1 MKLIRRLSALL
12 LAVLLMLSAAG
23 CSSEPSSSE
32 TGSQPEISSSLP
44 EEAPSEPEESSSEA
58 ETPSEPGS
66 APGSAPETPAESGSS
81 SQTAQPALT
90 FQGETVLEAAVLD
103 YDYHFTA
110 DCPLSLLE
118 PEMDELVKA
127 AEANDDSGSRAI
139 ILFTDAGRHYVW
151 LGEGSPLH
159 SVWESAYNAQSEKNL
174 HWYTHMTTSRI
185 TRIRLSGFE
194 SGVDTSDPAVIARIS
209 DYLKHDLTATPA
221 KTPEVDDGVMNPD
234 MPSSLYTVEVW
245 FDSGVRYWGH
255 GYGDYG
261 ATPDPGGSTY
271 YLYSSD
277 LDQTITYTLSEGSA
291 AKLRQFM
298 ASFSQDA

>member
-1 MKLIRRLSALL
+1 MKLIRRLCALL
-12 LAVLLMLSAAG
+12 LAVLLMLTAAG
-23 CSSEPSSSE
+23 CSSEPSSNMPDTPSE
-32 TGSQPEISSSLP
+32 SSS
-44 EEAPSEPEESSSEA
+44 SQTEESSSEP
-58 ETPSEPGS
+58 EENSSESEELPSEGDPGS
-66 APGSAPETPAESGSS
+66 VPGTPADSNSS
-81 SQTAQPALT
+81 SQAAQLPLT
-90 FQGETVLEAAVLD
+90 FQGETILEAAVLD
-103 YDYHFTA
+103 YGDHFTA

-118 PEMDELVKA
+118 PVMDELVKA

-139 ILFTDAGRHYVW
+139 LLFTDKGRHYVW

-159 SVWESAYNAQSEKNL
+159 SVWESAYNAQTEKNL
-174 HWYTHMTTSRI
+174 HWYTHMTTAKI

-194 SGVDTSDPAVIARIS
+194 SGIDTSDPAVIARIS
-209 DYLKHDLTATPA
+209 DYLKHGLTATPT
-221 KTPEVDDGVMNPD
+221 KTPEVDDGAMNPD
-234 MPSSLYTVEVW
+234 MPSSLYSVEVW

-261 ATPDPGGSTY
+261 ATPDPGGSIY

>member
-32 TGSQPEISSSLP
+32 TGSQPETSSSLP

-81 SQTAQPALT
+81 SQTAQPTLT

-103 YDYHFTA
+103 YDHHFTA

-209 DYLKHDLTATPA
+209 DYLKHNLTATPT

>member
-32 TGSQPEISSSLP
+32 TGSQPETSSSLP

-103 YDYHFTA
+103 YDHHFTA

-118 PEMDELVKA
+118 PEIDELAKA

-159 SVWESAYNAQSEKNL
+159 SVWESAYNDQSEKNL
-174 HWYTHMTTSRI
+174 HWYTHMTTSKI

-209 DYLKHDLTATPA
+209 DYLKHDLTATPVKA
-221 KTPEVDDGVMNPD
+221 PEVDDGVMNPD

>member
-1 MKLIRRLSALL
+1 MKLIRRLCALL
-12 LAVLLMLSAAG
+12 LAVLLMLTAAD
-23 CSSEPSSSE
+23 CSSEPSSNMPDTPSE
-32 TGSQPEISSSLP
+32 SSSSQT
-44 EEAPSEPEESSSEA
+44 EESSSEPEESSSES
-58 ETPSEPGS
+58 EELPSEGDPGS
-66 APGSAPETPAESGSS
+66 VPGTPADSNSS
-81 SQTAQPALT
+81 SQAAQLPLT
-90 FQGETVLEAAVLD
+90 FQGETILEAAVLD
-103 YDYHFTA
+103 YDDHFTA

-118 PEMDELVKA
+118 PVMDELVKA

-139 ILFTDAGRHYVW
+139 LLFTDKGRHYVW

-159 SVWESAYNAQSEKNL
+159 SIWESAYNAQIEKNL
-174 HWYTHMTTSRI
+174 HWYTHMTTAKI

-194 SGVDTSDPAVIARIS
+194 SGIDTSDPAVIARIS
-209 DYLKHDLTATPA
+209 DYLKHGLTATPT
-221 KTPEVDDGVMNPD
+221 KTPEVDDGAMNPD
-234 MPSSLYTVEVW
+234 MPSSLYSVEVW

-261 ATPDPGGSTY
+261 ATPDPGGSIY

-298 ASFSQDA
+298 ATFPQET

>member
-1 MKLIRRLSALL
+1 MKLIRRLCALL
-12 LAVLLMLSAAG
+12 LAVLLMLTAAG
-23 CSSEPSSSE
+23 CSSEPSSNMPDTPSE
-32 TGSQPEISSSLP
+32 SSS
-44 EEAPSEPEESSSEA
+44 SQTEESSSEP
-58 ETPSEPGS
+58 EENSSESEELPSEGDPGS
-66 APGSAPETPAESGSS
+66 VPGTPADSNSS
-81 SQTAQPALT
+81 SQAAQPILT

-103 YDYHFTA
+103 YDLHFTA
-110 DCPLSLLE
+110 DCPLTLLE
-118 PEMDELVKA
+118 PVMDDLTGA

-159 SVWESAYNAQSEKNL
+159 SVWESAYNAQTEKNL
-174 HWYTHMTTSRI
+174 HWYTHMTTAKI

-194 SGVDTSDPAVIARIS
+194 SGIDTSDPAVIARIS
-209 DYLKHDLTATPA
+209 DYLKHGLTATPT
-221 KTPEVDDGVMNPD
+221 KTPEVDDGAMNPD
-234 MPSSLYTVEVW
+234 MPSSLYSVEVW

-261 ATPDPGGSTY
+261 ATPDPGGSIY

-277 LDQTITYTLSEGSA
+277 LDQTITYTLSGGSA

-298 ASFSQDA
+298 DTFPQET

>member
-1 MKLIRRLSALL
+1 MKLIHRLCALL
-12 LAVLLMLSAAG
+12 LAVLLMLTAAG
-23 CSSEPSSSE
+23 CSSEPSSNMPDTPSE
-32 TGSQPEISSSLP
+32 SSS
-44 EEAPSEPEESSSEA
+44 SQTEESSSEP
-58 ETPSEPGS
+58 EENSSESEELPSETDPGS
-66 APGSAPETPAESGSS
+66 VPGTPADSSSS
-81 SQTAQPALT
+81 SQAAQPTLT

-103 YDYHFTA
+103 YDDHFTA

-118 PEMDELVKA
+118 PVMDELVKA

-139 ILFTDAGRHYVW
+139 LLFTDKGRHYVW

-159 SVWESAYNAQSEKNL
+159 SIWESAYNAQTEKNL
-174 HWYTHMTTSRI
+174 HWYTHMTTAKI

-194 SGVDTSDPAVIARIS
+194 SGIDTSDPAVIARIS
-209 DYLKHDLTATPA
+209 DYLKHGLTATPT
-221 KTPEVDDGVMNPD
+221 KTPEVDDGAMNPD
-234 MPSSLYTVEVW
+234 MPSSLYSVEVW

-261 ATPDPGGSTY
+261 ATPDPGGSIY

-298 ASFSQDA
+298 ATFPQET

>member
-1 MKLIRRLSALL
+1 MKLIRRLCALL
-12 LAVLLMLSAAG
+12 LAVLLMLTAAG
-23 CSSEPSSSE
+23 CSSEPSSNMPDTPSE
-32 TGSQPEISSSLP
+32 SSSSLP
-44 EEAPSEPEESSSEA
+44 EETPSEPEESSSEA
-58 ETPSEPGS
+58 EELPSEGDPGS
-66 APGSAPETPAESGSS
+66 VPGTPADSNSS
-81 SQTAQPALT
+81 SQAAQLPLT
-90 FQGETVLEAAVLD
+90 FQGETILEAAVLD
-103 YDYHFTA
+103 YGDHFTA
-110 DCPLSLLE
+110 DCPFSLLD
-118 PEMDELVKA
+118 PVMDELMKA
-127 AEANDDSGSRAI
+127 AEAGDDSGSRAI

-159 SVWESAYNAQSEKNL
+159 SIWESAYNAQIEKNL
-174 HWYTHMTTSRI
+174 HWYTHMTTAKI

-194 SGVDTSDPAVIARIS
+194 SGIDTSDPAVIARIS
-209 DYLKHDLTATPA
+209 DYLKHGLTATPT
-221 KTPEVDDGVMNPD
+221 KTPEVDDGAMNPN
-234 MPSSLYTVEVW
+234 MPSSLYSVEVW

-261 ATPDPGGSTY
+261 ATPDPGGSIY

>member
-1 MKLIRRLSALL
+1 MKLIRRLCALL
-12 LAVLLMLSAAG
+12 LAVLLMLTAAG
-23 CSSEPSSSE
+23 CSSEPSSNMPDTPSE
-32 TGSQPEISSSLP
+32 SSSSQT
-44 EEAPSEPEESSSEA
+44 EESSSEPEESSSES
-58 ETPSEPGS
+58 EELPSEGDPGS
-66 APGSAPETPAESGSS
+66 VPGTPADSNSS
-81 SQTAQPALT
+81 SQAAQLPLT
-90 FQGETVLEAAVLD
+90 FQGETILEAAVLD
-103 YDYHFTA
+103 YDDHFTA

-118 PEMDELVKA
+118 PVMDELVKA

-139 ILFTDAGRHYVW
+139 LLFTDKGRHYVW

-159 SVWESAYNAQSEKNL
+159 SIWESAYNAQIEKNL
-174 HWYTHMTTSRI
+174 HWYTHMTTAKI

-194 SGVDTSDPAVIARIS
+194 SGIDTSDPAVIARIS
-209 DYLKHDLTATPA
+209 DYLKHGLTATPT
-221 KTPEVDDGVMNPD
+221 KTPEVDDGAMNPD
-234 MPSSLYTVEVW
+234 MPSSLYSVEVW

-261 ATPDPGGSTY
+261 ATPDPGGSIY

-298 ASFSQDA
+298 ATFPQET

>member
-32 TGSQPEISSSLP
+32 TGSQPETSSSLP

-81 SQTAQPALT
+81 SQAAQPTLT

-103 YDYHFTA
+103 YDHHFTA

-118 PEMDELVKA
+118 PVMDELVKA

-159 SVWESAYNAQSEKNL
+159 SVWESAYNAQGEKNL

-234 MPSSLYTVEVW
+234 MPSSLYAVEVW

-277 LDQTITYTLSEGSA
+277 LDQTVTYTLSEGSA

-298 ASFSQDA
+298 ASFSRDA

>member
-1 MKLIRRLSALL
+1 MKLIRRLCALL
-12 LAVLLMLSAAG
+12 LAVLLMLTAAG
-23 CSSEPSSSE
+23 CSSEPSSNM
-32 TGSQPEISSSLP
+32 PD
-44 EEAPSEPEESSSEA
+44 
-58 ETPSEPGS
+58 TPSES
-66 APGSAPETPAESGSS
+66 SS
-81 SQTAQPALT
+81 SQTEESSPEPEENSSESEELPSEGDPGSVPGTPADSSSSSQAAQLPLT

-103 YDYHFTA
+103 YDDHFTA

-118 PEMDELVKA
+118 PVMDELVKA

-139 ILFTDAGRHYVW
+139 LLFTDKGRHYVW

-159 SVWESAYNAQSEKNL
+159 SIWESAYNAQTEKNL
-174 HWYTHMTTSRI
+174 HWYTHMTTAKI

-194 SGVDTSDPAVIARIS
+194 SGIDTSDPAVIARIS
-209 DYLKHDLTATPA
+209 DYLKHGLTATPT
-221 KTPEVDDGVMNPD
+221 KTPEVDDGAMNPD
-234 MPSSLYTVEVW
+234 MPSSLYSVEVW

-261 ATPDPGGSTY
+261 ATPDPGGSIY

-298 ASFSQDA
+298 ATFPQET

>member
-1 MKLIRRLSALL
+1 MKLIRRLCALL
-12 LAVLLMLSAAG
+12 LAVLLMLTVAG
-23 CSSEPSSSE
+23 CSSEPSSNTPDTPSE
-32 TGSQPEISSSLP
+32 SSS
-44 EEAPSEPEESSSEA
+44 SQTEESSSEP
-58 ETPSEPGS
+58 EENSSESEELPSEGDPGS
-66 APGSAPETPAESGSS
+66 VPGTPADSSSS
-81 SQTAQPALT
+81 SQAAQPTLT

-103 YDYHFTA
+103 YDDHFTA

-118 PEMDELVKA
+118 PVMDELVKA

-139 ILFTDAGRHYVW
+139 LLFTDKGRHYVW

-159 SVWESAYNAQSEKNL
+159 SVWESAYNAQTEKNL
-174 HWYTHMTTSRI
+174 HWYTHMTTAKI

-194 SGVDTSDPAVIARIS
+194 SGIDTSDPAVIARIS
-209 DYLKHDLTATPA
+209 DYLKHGLTATPT
-221 KTPEVDDGVMNPD
+221 KTPEVDDGAMNPD
-234 MPSSLYTVEVW
+234 MPSSLYSVEVW

-261 ATPDPGGSTY
+261 ATPDPGGSIY

-298 ASFSQDA
+298 ATFPQET